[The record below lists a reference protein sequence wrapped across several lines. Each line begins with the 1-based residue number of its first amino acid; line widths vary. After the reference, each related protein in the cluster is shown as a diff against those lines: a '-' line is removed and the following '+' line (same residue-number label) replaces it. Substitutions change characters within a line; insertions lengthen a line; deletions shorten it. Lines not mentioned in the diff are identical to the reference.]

1 MGGQTSGESKQP
13 HWALPPPLWTGPERA
28 ASAIVE
34 LGNVRGILTATNPRS
49 VRCIL
54 SRAWRMM
61 LNLERREALAL
72 VDTVEPGLAELEPR
86 AAESLRMEVDL
97 LRATD
102 LALQDDSAGALS
114 IASLALRQSRSRDRH
129 VHRVANTICRWAY
142 WKAADVESLHSLTR
156 NDPVVVLDARRALV
170 TTIDLSIEAAMEFE
184 QLRLGTALRLAGDA
198 MTLAEKFLEPDST
211 IAMLPASIV
220 SRVLYEGGHFV
231 EAENLLRGRLDAVAA
246 RGTIETALRTYSV
259 LARIAVR
266 GTQTEA
272 AYELLVQAESLGERR
287 GWLRLRAASLAEQVD
302 LLLREGRHED
312 AAAVV
317 KRLDAVASQS
327 GSAHCPAGASIQR
340 YRVIAKSRLESARD
354 PSLSAVA
361 ALRQLHHDAVRR
373 GDLHSALQTVLW
385 IVEALSSL
393 GERQEALDLFERT
406 LEVGATL
413 GMYEMF
419 IDCSSQVTQL
429 LPDAYERAG
438 TRGNGRAALLP
449 YIGSLLSRWQTYETG
464 RPRAAPANR
473 APGPLSQR
481 EQHVLKLIGSGL
493 SNKQIAQALAI
504 APETVK
510 SHAKNIFTKLDVKTR
525 TAAAMRAQQWG
536 IL

>member
-1 MGGQTSGESKQP
+1 VDGQTSGESKQP
-13 HWALPPPLWTGPERA
+13 HWALHPHLWNGPERA

-34 LGNVRGILTATNPRS
+34 LGNVRGILTGANARS

-114 IASLALRQSRSRDRH
+114 IACLTLRQSRSRDAH
-129 VHRVANTICRWAY
+129 VHRVANTICRWAH

-156 NDPVVVLDARRALV
+156 NDPGAALDAKRALV
-170 TTIDLSIEAAMEFE
+170 ATIDLSIEAAVEFE
-184 QLRLGTALRLAGDA
+184 QLRLGTALRLARDA
-198 MTLAEKFLEPDST
+198 MTLAEKFLKPDST
-211 IAMLPASIV
+211 IALFPASIV
-220 SRVLYEGGHFV
+220 ARALYEGGHFV
-231 EAENLLRGRLDAVAA
+231 EAENLLRGRLEDVAA

-266 GTQTEA
+266 RTQTEA
-272 AYELLVQAESLGERR
+272 AYELLVQSESLGERR

-312 AAAVV
+312 AAAIV
-317 KRLDAVASQS
+317 KRLDDVASQS
-327 GSAHCPAGASIQR
+327 GSTHSPAGASIQR
-340 YRVIAKSRLESARD
+340 YRIIAKSRLESARD
-354 PSLSAVA
+354 PSLSAIA

-373 GDLHSALQTVLW
+373 CDFHSALQAVLW
-385 IVEALSSL
+385 IVEGLSSL
-393 GERQEALDLFERT
+393 GERQAALELFERT

-413 GMYEMF
+413 GMYQMF

-449 YIGSLLSRWQTYETG
+449 YIGSLLNRWQTYETG

-473 APGPLSQR
+473 ALGPLSQR

-510 SHAKNIFTKLDVKTR
+510 SHAKNIFMKLDVRTR
-525 TAAAMRAQQWG
+525 TEAAMRAQQQG